1 MNPKGVTI
9 RPSRYSV
16 TETIDHLVLY
26 LQQDGVTVYTR
37 INQQSEVNNTGQKIA
52 PLEFIMFG
60 NPKAGGP
67 VMTENPLAA
76 LDLPLKII
84 AWEDNESKVWIAY
97 NEALYI
103 EERYSLPHS
112 LMGPLDLD
120 PLISKSLMD

>member
-16 TETIDHLVLY
+16 TETIDRLL
-26 LQQDGVTVYTR
+26 LFLRQRGVTVYAR
-37 INQQSEVNNTGQKIA
+37 INQQSEVNNTGQKIG

-60 NPKAGGP
+60 NPKAGGLI
-67 VMTENPLAA
+67 MAENPVAA

-84 AWEDNESKVWIAY
+84 AWEDNEGKVWIAY
-97 NEALYI
+97 NEAFYI

-112 LMGPLDLD
+112 LMDPLDLD
-120 PLISKSLMD
+120 PLISKSLID

>member
-26 LQQDGVTVYTR
+26 LQQHGVTVYTR

>member
-9 RPSRYSV
+9 HQSRYSV

-26 LQQDGVTVYTR
+26 LQQHGVTVYTR

-120 PLISKSLMD
+120 PLIS